1 MLKCVL
7 NASVPS
13 FFPEAF
19 NIPLWKE
26 TLWGKG
32 MEELSNEFLQMFGET
47 SQNKVLLSAEKKKK
61 SYTLIYAVIYA
72 P

>member
-1 MLKCVL
+1 
-7 NASVPS
+7 
-13 FFPEAF
+13 
-19 NIPLWKE
+19 
-26 TLWGKG
+26 